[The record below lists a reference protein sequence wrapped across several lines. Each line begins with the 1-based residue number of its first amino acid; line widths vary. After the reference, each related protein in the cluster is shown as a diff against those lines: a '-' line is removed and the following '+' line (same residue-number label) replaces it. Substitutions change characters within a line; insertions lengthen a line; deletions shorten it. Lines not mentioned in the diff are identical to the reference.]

1 MGLGVLLERLTCG
14 NPALKR
20 KQTEQGVQQTL
31 NSGWGEREG
40 SECVSARVGFEGKYL
55 HVLSFAPSPELGS
68 AGCCYQEQ
76 LVWGS
81 ERLSSSPGGVC
92 GGRFGGS
99 AEAEI
104 PSRGADSRDVGLKR
118 VEKKKKSVVL
128 TFLLPPDQWITFS

>member
-14 NPALKR
+14 NKALKC

-55 HVLSFAPSPELGS
+55 HVLSFAPSPQLDLS
-68 AGCCYQEQ
+68 GCCYQEH

-99 AEAEI
+99 AEPAI
-104 PSRGADSRDVGLKR
+104 PS
-118 VEKKKKSVVL
+118 
-128 TFLLPPDQWITFS
+128 